1 MTRQTAT
8 KRDDEDDDVVAPEGG
23 RFLYPICRWTVTVI
37 LLQYGFAKLFGAQF
51 TVLDSELDKP
61 MGTVSGFWLTW
72 YYFGYSPL
80 FGNLIALLQIGFG
93 LALAFRRT
101 TLLGAVGAAPL
112 LAGITVLNV
121 SYGIAYDALVIAL
134 IGACCASYLLWK
146 HRRELA
152 AVFWDGQNR
161 VAPRSRRT
169 RPWWVH
175 AVLVAL
181 LLAIPASCSYYV
193 ANYNNRSPTPLD
205 GTWDVTAGTFRPSGL
220 SGPAERV
227 YFEHNRAHQLV
238 LRSGQTRQTHHFE
251 VDPVT
256 ATIGIWRTWLSKG
269 EQLLS
274 GRYDLTDDRLVVTAT
289 DLTSGQQL
297 RWELRRVPSEQL
309 RRDP

>member
-1 MTRQTAT
+1 VTRQTAT
-8 KRDDEDDDVVAPEGG
+8 ERDDEVAAPEGG
-23 RFLYPICRWTVTVI
+23 RFLYSICRWTVAVI

-80 FGNLIALLQIGFG
+80 FGNLIALLQVG
-93 LALAFRRT
+93 LGMALAFRRT
-101 TLLGAVGAAPL
+101 TLLGAAGAAPL
-112 LAGITVLNV
+112 LAGLAVLNV
-121 SYGIAYDALVIAL
+121 SYGIALDAMLLAL
-134 IGACCASYLLWK
+134 IGAGCAGHLLWR

-152 AVFWDGQNR
+152 AVFWNDQNR
-161 VAPRSRRT
+161 VAPRSRPM
-169 RPWWVH
+169 RPRWVH

-181 LLAIPASCSYYV
+181 LLAIPASCSYYI
-193 ANYNNRSPTPLD
+193 ANYNNRLPTPLD
-205 GTWDVTAGTFRPSGL
+205 GTWDVTAGTFRPPGL
-220 SGPAERV
+220 PGPAERV

-251 VDPVT
+251 VDPAT
-256 ATIGIWRTWLSKG
+256 ATIRIWRTWLNKG

-289 DLTSGQQL
+289 DLTSRQSL
-297 RWELRRVPSEQL
+297 RWELHRVPPEQL